1 MCAALPGVVFCSC
14 FWVSRSVSGQ
24 DFYCGITP
32 PLSWTTQFSRCLCDC
47 VIGLRLFSTQCSN
60 MLLPLIVLFP
70 TPLPDI
76 PLWTAAISLFFF
88 WWCTTI
94 LKQFFIF
101 LIVKKEIGLHIM
113 QTDCLFWY
121 FRLGLCYTAK
131 NHKHLNCTRDLV
143 GTQATRTN
151 INRFRRAV
159 HNRFN
164 PTNIGFPSTVGFSV
178 GMGHVIAE
186 NNAFSAYTAFCHGGH
201 LLL

>member
-1 MCAALPGVVFCSC
+1 
-14 FWVSRSVSGQ
+14 
-24 DFYCGITP
+24 
-32 PLSWTTQFSRCLCDC
+32 
-47 VIGLRLFSTQCSN
+47 
-60 MLLPLIVLFP
+60 
-70 TPLPDI
+70 
-76 PLWTAAISLFFF
+76 
-88 WWCTTI
+88 
-94 LKQFFIF
+94 
-101 LIVKKEIGLHIM
+101 M

-131 NHKHLNCTRDLV
+131 NHKRSDCTRDLV

-201 LLL
+201 LLLSISHHSSCDYHRSNLDFVSFPHTSHTRCTVRLHWKWKMFSPGKTAKVRGDSACILYATHVIV